1 VPRLHATR
9 SLTTL
14 SIALAL
20 LSSASACAGDLDQPE
35 RFEAIVK
42 RFRDGGPGG
51 SGGLLRDSGAGPA
64 DAGASGDAPPACVTQ
79 LFTKTCGAVG
89 CHEKGS
95 MTLDLVSAGVTE
107 RLVDQESGT
116 MLCKDRAYIDSSGGA
131 SLLFDKLGTSP
142 PCGAKMP
149 LVGTLTA
156 TQRTCLTDWVSSLGG
171 ATQ

>member
-1 VPRLHATR
+1 ML
-9 SLTTL
+9 
-14 SIALAL
+14 IASAL

-35 RFEAIVK
+35 RFDAVLK
-42 RFRDGGPGG
+42 RFRDGGTGNV
-51 SGGLLRDSGAGPA
+51 GLLRDSGTAPA
-64 DAGASGDAPPACVTQ
+64 DAGASEDALPACVAQ
-79 LFTKTCGAVG
+79 LFGKTCGAVG

-107 RLVDQESGT
+107 RLVDQESDT
-116 MLCKDRAYIDSSGGA
+116 MLCKGRAYIDSSGGA

-156 TQRTCLTDWVSSLGG
+156 AQRTCLTDWVSSLGG